1 MPVDK
6 SVGNKVICGT
16 LNGGG
21 AVLLC
26 VERIGEET
34 VPPFTCFTSTKVQNT
49 DS

>member
-34 VPPFTCFTSTKVQNT
+34 VLS
-49 DS
+49 SLA